1 MSASGEWSIHATPPR
16 STVQLRLDSLSYS
29 PVSYPPLIVSLHFR
43 YCLFIVVVNVVVVV
57 VVGWFV
63 VVVVVLF
70 VVVVVLFVTRYDI
83 TGSSSPSLY
92 NGTHGLFE
100 CRASYKAAITSASCK
115 QRGRSRSDSGW

>member
-1 MSASGEWSIHATPPR
+1 
-16 STVQLRLDSLSYS
+16 
-29 PVSYPPLIVSLHFR
+29 
-43 YCLFIVVVNVVVVV
+43 LFIVVVNVVVVV

-63 VVVVVLF
+63 VVVVVVVLF
-70 VVVVVLFVTRYDI
+70 VVVVVVLFVTRYDI

-100 CRASYKAAITSASCK
+100 CRASYKASITSASCK